1 MCIDASS
8 GGQPAG
14 LAKQEIG
21 KAMHAGTAQSIGR
34 RWRVFRAELGPCLLL
49 AAWLGVLASSPALAQ
64 SDGNVGPTFELI
76 DQGGKPFFGAVLAG
90 RPYAI
95 FFGFTHCPDVC
106 PTTLMTL
113 SNTLQ
118 RLGADADRLRI
129 LFVSVDPERDT
140 PEQLRQY
147 LAPFDAR
154 IIGLTGSEAQIASA
168 AKNWKV
174 FHNKIPEDDGS
185 YTIAHSAYV
194 YLMDRANRLVGIM
207 GFQDTEE
214 EQAVKLRS
222 LIEGSG
228 R

>member
-1 MCIDASS
+1 
-8 GGQPAG
+8 
-14 LAKQEIG
+14 
-21 KAMHAGTAQSIGR
+21 MHAGTARSR
-34 RWRVFRAELGPCLLL
+34 RRRFRVFGAELGPCLLL
-49 AAWLGVLASSPALAQ
+49 AAWLGVLPSAAALAQ
-64 SDGNVGPTFELI
+64 SDGKVGPTFELI
-76 DQGGKPFFGAVLAG
+76 DQRGKPFSGAALAG

-147 LAPFDAR
+147 LATFDPR

-174 FHNKIPEDDGS
+174 FHNKIPEDDGGF
-185 YTIAHSAYV
+185 TIVHSAYV
-194 YLMDRANRLVGIM
+194 YLMDGANRLVGTM
-207 GFQDTEE
+207 GFQDSEE
-214 EQAVKLRS
+214 EQAAKLRS
-222 LIEGSG
+222 LIDGSG

>member
-1 MCIDASS
+1 
-8 GGQPAG
+8 
-14 LAKQEIG
+14 
-21 KAMHAGTAQSIGR
+21 MHAGTAQSR
-34 RWRVFRAELGPCLLL
+34 RRRFRVFGAELGPCLLL
-49 AAWLGVLASSPALAQ
+49 AAWLGVLPSAAALAQ
-64 SDGNVGPTFELI
+64 SDGKVGPTFELI
-76 DQGGKPFFGAVLAG
+76 DQSGKPYSSAALAG

-140 PEQLRQY
+140 PEHLRQY
-147 LAPFDAR
+147 LAAFDAR

-168 AKNWKV
+168 VKDWKV

-185 YTIAHSAYV
+185 YTIVHSAYV
-194 YLMDRANRLVGIM
+194 YLMDRANRIVDTL
-207 GFQDTEE
+207 GFQDSEE
-214 EQAVKLRS
+214 EQAAKLRS
-222 LIEGSG
+222 LMEGSG

>member
-1 MCIDASS
+1 
-8 GGQPAG
+8 
-14 LAKQEIG
+14 
-21 KAMHAGTAQSIGR
+21 MHAGTAQSLR
-34 RWRVFRAELGPCLLL
+34 RHRRGSRAELGPCLLL
-49 AAWLGVLASSPALAQ
+49 AAWLGVLAGAPALAQ
-64 SDGNVGPTFELI
+64 SDSSVRPTLELI
-76 DQGGKPFFGAVLAG
+76 DQSGNPFSDAALAG

-147 LAPFDAR
+147 LAAFDAR
-154 IIGLTGSEAQIASA
+154 IIGLTGSETQISA
-168 AKNWKV
+168 AAKRWKV
-174 FHNKIPEDDGS
+174 FHNKIREDDGS
-185 YTIAHSAYV
+185 YTIVHSAYV
-194 YLMDRANRLVGIM
+194 YLMDPANRLVGTM
-207 GFQDTEE
+207 GFQDSEE
-214 EQAVKLRS
+214 EQATRLRS
-222 LIEGSG
+222 LLEGTG

>member
-1 MCIDASS
+1 
-8 GGQPAG
+8 
-14 LAKQEIG
+14 
-21 KAMHAGTAQSIGR
+21 MHAGRAQTLGR
-34 RWRVFRAELGPCLLL
+34 RFKALRAELGPRLVL
-49 AAWLGVLASSPALAQ
+49 AAWLGVLASAPTLAQ
-64 SDGNVGPTFELI
+64 SDGKVGPAFELI
-76 DQGGKPFFGAVLAG
+76 DQSGKPFFGAALAG

-147 LAPFDAR
+147 LATFDPR
-154 IIGLTGSEAQIASA
+154 IVGLTGSEAQIASA
-168 AKNWKV
+168 AKDWKV
-174 FHNKIPEDDGS
+174 FHNKIPEDDGG
-185 YTIAHSAYV
+185 YTIVHSAYV
-194 YLMDRANRLVGIM
+194 YLMDGANRLVGTM
-207 GFQDTEE
+207 GFQDSEE
-214 EQAVKLRS
+214 EQAAKLRS
-222 LIEGSG
+222 LIDGSG

>member
-1 MCIDASS
+1 
-8 GGQPAG
+8 
-14 LAKQEIG
+14 
-21 KAMHAGTAQSIGR
+21 MHAGTAQSLGR
-34 RWRVFRAELGPCLLL
+34 RWRVSRAEFGSCLLL
-49 AAWLGVLASSPALAQ
+49 AAWFGVLASAPALAQ
-64 SDGNVGPTFELI
+64 ADGTIGPRLELI
-76 DQGGKPFFGAVLAG
+76 DQSGKPFSYAALAG

-113 SNTLQ
+113 SNALQ
-118 RLGADADRLRI
+118 RLGADGDRVRI

-140 PEQLRQY
+140 PEQLREY
-147 LAPFDAR
+147 LAAFDAR

-168 AKNWKV
+168 AKDWKI

-185 YTIAHSAYV
+185 YTIVHSAYV
-194 YLMDRANRLVGIM
+194 YLMDRANRLVDTM
-207 GFQDTEE
+207 GFQDSEE
-214 EQAVKLRS
+214 EQAAKLRS

>member
-1 MCIDASS
+1 
-8 GGQPAG
+8 
-14 LAKQEIG
+14 
-21 KAMHAGTAQSIGR
+21 MHAGTAQSR
-34 RWRVFRAELGPCLLL
+34 RRRFRVFGAELGPCLLL
-49 AAWLGVLASSPALAQ
+49 AAWLGVLPSAAALAQ
-64 SDGNVGPTFELI
+64 SDGKAGPTFELI
-76 DQGGKPFFGAVLAG
+76 DQRGKPFSGAALAG

-140 PEQLRQY
+140 PEHLRQY
-147 LAPFDAR
+147 LAAFDAR

-168 AKNWKV
+168 AKDWKV

-185 YTIAHSAYV
+185 YTIVHSAYV
-194 YLMDRANRLVGIM
+194 YLMDRANRIVDTL
-207 GFQDTEE
+207 GFQDSEE
-214 EQAVKLRS
+214 EQAAKLKS